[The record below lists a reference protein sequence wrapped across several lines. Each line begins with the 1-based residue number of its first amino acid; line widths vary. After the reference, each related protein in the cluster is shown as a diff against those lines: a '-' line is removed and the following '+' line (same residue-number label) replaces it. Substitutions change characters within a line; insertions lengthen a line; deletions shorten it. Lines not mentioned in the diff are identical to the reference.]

1 MARRSDDHEAFRGFP
16 AEALEFF
23 DDLEADNTKEWFHA
37 HRDVYDR
44 AVKAPMLALARELEP
59 EFGPLTVSRPNRDVR
74 FARGRGPY
82 KLEVY
87 ARSRHH
93 DAAGWYVQVTADGLF
108 AGGGIYMPGREQ
120 LARLRA
126 AVADD
131 RTGPQ
136 LVEIVDELEAG
147 GVELMREGSLRTAPR
162 GWPTDHPRIELL
174 RLVHLAG
181 GRRFP
186 VRRWLHTAA
195 AQDRVVDTWRAL
207 RPLADWIGAN
217 V

>member
-1 MARRSDDHEAFRGFP
+1 MAGRSDDDEAFRGFP
-16 AEALEFF
+16 AAALEFF

-44 AVKAPMLALARELEP
+44 AVKAPMAALVQELEP
-59 EFGPLTVSRPNRDVR
+59 EFGPMTLSRPNRDVR

-87 ARSRHH
+87 ARSRRH
-93 DAAGWYVQVTADGLF
+93 DGAGWYVQLMADGLF
-108 AGGGIYMPGREQ
+108 AGGGIYMPDREQ

-126 AVADD
+126 AIADD
-131 RTGPQ
+131 RTGAE
-136 LVEIVDELEAG
+136 LVDVVAGLEAD
-147 GVELMREGSLRTAPR
+147 GVELMRDGALRTAPR
-162 GWPTDHPRIELL
+162 GWPADHPRIELL

-195 AQDRVVDTWRAL
+195 ARDRVVETWRSL
-207 RPLADWIGAN
+207 QPLVDWIGAN